1 MSGRNLLRC
10 KLKRSPGETW
20 LQIYAEFYRG
30 CRDNLELEHC
40 VITHKSAIRI
50 DDAGEANP
58 IDLVYLISSI
68 SQAIS

>member
-10 KLKRSPGETW
+10 KLKRSPGNPGSRST
-20 LQIYAEFYRG
+20 LNFIG
-30 CRDNLELEHC
+30 GRDNLELEHC
-40 VITHKSAIRI
+40 VITRKSAIRI